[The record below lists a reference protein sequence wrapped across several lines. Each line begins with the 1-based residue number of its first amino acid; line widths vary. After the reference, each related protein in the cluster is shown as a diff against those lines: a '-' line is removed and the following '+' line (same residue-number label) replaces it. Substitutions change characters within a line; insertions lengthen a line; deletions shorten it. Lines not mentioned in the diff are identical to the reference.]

1 MRLRTRAADEQ
12 GWALITAILLMTI
25 MLGTILSVAT
35 FTDGQTKLGADS
47 RKRETAFNIGEAALN
62 AQMFALSQDWAGA
75 GEGQA
80 GGNPY
85 PTCTQVSTGSKC
97 PNATALSNLIAS
109 PDTSGITWQTVV
121 RDDGGTSQNFYS
133 DATTLSQPAYDANNN
148 HRLWVRSTATAR
160 GKTRT
165 MVTLVRVEEYQ
176 EDLPHS
182 AVIANRLV
190 DSNNGNKVIVDM
202 SDSTGANGFIGVRC
216 EPIPNETT
224 ACLGQP
230 RTDAEWP
237 SDLVTTQLSPYDGHI
252 QTSYTS
258 APIVSVSARA
268 RLRQR
273 AIDDGTYFATCPSSL
288 PVGADVIWIESGNC
302 SVQSN
307 GTTKSAL
314 LVINSGTIEF
324 VGNYDFYGV
333 IYAVNAQNSSGVVV
347 SVHGNGKV
355 YGGIL
360 VEGNGV
366 LDAGS
371 SKGNI
376 VFRDNAYNS
385 VKSYGTAGMIQN
397 TWREIKAG

>member
-1 MRLRTRAADEQ
+1 
-12 GWALITAILLMTI
+12 
-25 MLGTILSVAT
+25 
-35 FTDGQTKLGADS
+35 
-47 RKRETAFNIGEAALN
+47 
-62 AQMFALSQDWAGA
+62 
-75 GEGQA
+75 
-80 GGNPY
+80 
-85 PTCTQVSTGSKC
+85 
-97 PNATALSNLIAS
+97 
-109 PDTSGITWQTVV
+109 
-121 RDDGGTSQNFYS
+121 
-133 DATTLSQPAYDANNN
+133 
-148 HRLWVRSTATAR
+148 
-160 GKTRT
+160 
-165 MVTLVRVEEYQ
+165 
-176 EDLPHS
+176 
-182 AVIANRLV
+182 
-190 DSNNGNKVIVDM
+190 
-202 SDSTGANGFIGVRC
+202 
-216 EPIPNETT
+216 
-224 ACLGQP
+224 
-230 RTDAEWP
+230 
-237 SDLVTTQLSPYDGHI
+237 
-252 QTSYTS
+252 
-258 APIVSVSARA
+258 VSARA